1 MSKST
6 PIHTAEVASP
16 ELDKRI
22 EESIAKVVPAIL
34 ARFFSSGGLVTSQ
47 EPPTK
52 DMASS
57 SPSNQTNRES
67 LLIGVNASSQL
78 RKIFSSLD
86 LTTKAFT
93 KPLTKEKWKE
103 IFSQS
108 TKKRYQAPWW
118 VWSHWCSSK
127 GLCPFSVPVTDV
139 LTFSTELVTSRS
151 LEYWTL
157 AVYKSA
163 ISQGHLLVGQTRLG
177 DLPVVSRFMKG
188 MKTANT
194 SFEFNLEC

>member
-16 ELDKRI
+16 ELDKQI
-22 EESIAKVVPAIL
+22 EESIRKVVPAIL

-78 RKIFSSLD
+78 RKILSSLD

-103 IFSQS
+103 IFSQLPPPPIKGTDS
-108 TKKRYQAPWW
+108 FMRAP
-118 VWSHWCSSK
+118 
-127 GLCPFSVPVTDV
+127 TM
-139 LTFSTELVTSRS
+139 E
-151 LEYWTL
+151 
-157 AVYKSA
+157 A
-163 ISQGHLLVGQTRLG
+163 
-177 DLPVVSRFMKG
+177 G
-188 MKTANT
+188 MKDEIRKSHGHRKTKWVFTLMMALLDNRGL
-194 SFEFNLEC
+194 SSQ

>member
-52 DMASS
+52 DVASS
-57 SPSNQTNRES
+57 SPSNQTNGES

-78 RKIFSSLD
+78 RKILSSLD

-103 IFSQS
+103 TFSQ
-108 TKKRYQAPWW
+108 
-118 VWSHWCSSK
+118 
-127 GLCPFSVPVTDV
+127 
-139 LTFSTELVTSRS
+139 
-151 LEYWTL
+151 
-157 AVYKSA
+157 
-163 ISQGHLLVGQTRLG
+163 
-177 DLPVVSRFMKG
+177 LPPH
-188 MKTANT
+188 
-194 SFEFNLEC
+194 